1 MGVRETLSIGR
12 ARRCLVLLYLFIRLT
27 LLSWSNETLIQGTL
41 IFPEW
46 ILFSVVPLAFLLLMS
61 VFVPTWPL
69 V

>member
-1 MGVRETLSIGR
+1 MGVR
-12 ARRCLVLLYLFIRLT
+12 
-27 LLSWSNETLIQGTL
+27 ETLIQGTL

-46 ILFSVVPLAFLLLMS
+46 ILFSVVPLAFLPLMS